1 MLYLQQKTAT
11 IMYKR
16 LILPLFFKASPE
28 TAHAFVFFFF
38 RIVRF
43 LYLKKL
49 VSAIYNRDCLQME
62 TDVCGIKF
70 PNKVG
75 IAAGFDKNAE
85 VYDVLESFGFGHV
98 EIGTV
103 TPLAQKGN
111 PKPRLFRLPADKA
124 LINRMGFNNKG
135 LEHAIERLKKRNRS
149 LIIGGNIG
157 KNTLTPNQ
165 DAINDYRTCFIGLY
179 PYVDYLVVNVSCPNI
194 TDLHKLQDQEEL
206 EFLLTD
212 LMNWRA
218 NQSDKKPVFLKISP
232 DLNQHQLDETL
243 DVVKRLGIDGVVVS
257 NTSTARQGL
266 STPEEAIIRIANGG
280 LSGKP
285 IAERAT
291 ELIAYINDKTQGK
304 LPIIGVGG
312 IFTPEDAL
320 NKLKAGASLV
330 QIYTGFIYEGP
341 GIAKRIN
348 KKLFKELQK

>member
-1 MLYLQQKTAT
+1 
-11 IMYKR
+11 MYKSLLR
-16 LILPLFFKASPE
+16 PLFFKFAPE
-28 TAHAFVFFFF
+28 TAHAIVFFFF
-38 RIVRF
+38 RIIRF
-43 LYLKKL
+43 LHLKRL
-49 VSAIYNRDCLQME
+49 VSAVYNCDCLQME
-62 TDVCGIKF
+62 TEVCGIRF

-135 LEHAIERLKKRNRS
+135 LEHAVKQLKKRNPS

-157 KNTLTPNQ
+157 KNSLTPNQ
-165 DAINDYRTCFIGLY
+165 EALNDYRTCFVGLY

-206 EFLLTD
+206 ELLLSD

-218 NQSDKKPVFLKISP
+218 NQPVKKPVFLKISP
-232 DLNQHQLDETL
+232 DLNQYQLDETL

-257 NTSTARQGL
+257 NTSTTRQGL
-266 STPEEAIIRIANGG
+266 STPKDAIIRIANGG

-285 IAERAT
+285 IAARTT
-291 ELIAYINDKTQGK
+291 ELIAYIYEKTQGN
-304 LPIIGVGG
+304 LPIIGTGG

-320 NKLKAGASLV
+320 DKLKAGASLV
-330 QIYTGFIYEGP
+330 QVYTGFIYEGP

-348 KKLFKELQK
+348 KRLNKELQK